1 MTFSQ
6 KANEMQQAWD
16 DIAKLLESVRFILV
30 EAKVPEHQVM
40 MPRMVIGCGEVEQTV
55 PADPLRVK
63 IETYVAAYDWLHN
76 LSISAE
82 YAAVVKVKALLPQH
96 VWDMYILQEFRGL
109 QEQIL
114 LDKAQIALRK
124 LWKRN
129 RPTFFGKVYKHVEEE
144 ESTTDADPNSGDA
157 SDVCVRSE
165 GTGSDAADCGDGQ
178 S

>member
-1 MTFSQ
+1 VTFSQ
-6 KANEMQQAWD
+6 MEGELNQAGE
-16 DIAKLLESVRFILV
+16 DIAKLLDSVRFILV

-40 MPRMVIGCGEVEQTV
+40 MPRMVVGCGEVEQTV

-76 LSISAE
+76 LSISSE
-82 YAAVVKVKALLPQH
+82 YAAVVKVKSLLPQH
-96 VWDMYILQEFRGL
+96 VWDMYILQEFRGM

-144 ESTTDADPNSGDA
+144 QPTDADPNSGDA

-165 GTGSDAADCGDGQ
+165 GAGSDAGDCGDGQ
-178 S
+178 P

>member
-16 DIAKLLESVRFILV
+16 DIAKLLGEVHFILV

-40 MPRMVIGCGEVEQTV
+40 MPRMEDGS

-96 VWDMYILQEFRGL
+96 IWDMYALQELRGL

-114 LDKAQIALRK
+114 LDKAQIKLRK
-124 LWKRN
+124 FWKQN

-144 ESTTDADPNSGDA
+144 EPTDADPNSGDA

-165 GTGSDAADCGDGQ
+165 GTGSDACDCGSGKP
-178 S
+178 